1 MNRTRFGKLILV
13 DLAGSEKVE
22 KTGAEGRV
30 LEEAKTI
37 NKSLSALGN
46 VINSLTCGLQGKAS
60 HIPYRDSK
68 LTRIL
73 QDALVSP
80 PFIIFQIMAI
90 VHQIR
95 IANVVF
101 LNRREEM
108 LELHYSVVAPP
119 ALLMHPRVCP
129 HFVLVQGMSSIKN
142 YLCLLFYQNRPCE
155 VHLQIAIGILHFY

>member
-1 MNRTRFGKLILV
+1 MLFSLRRFVALSKIVQADYQPLSPQ
-13 DLAGSEKVE
+13 D
-22 KTGAEGRV
+22 KTA
-30 LEEAKTI
+30 
-37 NKSLSALGN
+37 
-46 VINSLTCGLQGKAS
+46 

-129 HFVLVQGMSSIKN
+129 HFVLVLRNVIIREKVFIRVPKSGCI
-142 YLCLLFYQNRPCE
+142 CLLTIYNRC
-155 VHLQIAIGILHFY
+155 AK